1 MDFFGA
7 QGDLAF
13 VNYEMI
19 NPDDQFGRMM
29 VENLENRGCQLL
41 GIHDCPST
49 ETQMQRM
56 RDLVASKE
64 RSLIHVESMSMNRIY
79 QEKLNEEN
87 EKTRVERLEM
97 FDEFEEWEL
106 L

>member
-1 MDFFGA
+1 
-7 QGDLAF
+7 
-13 VNYEMI
+13 
-19 NPDDQFGRMM
+19 
-29 VENLENRGCQLL
+29 
-41 GIHDCPST
+41 
-49 ETQMQRM
+49 M